1 MSCKAPTRLD
11 LDLRKLGMYF
21 LIEIRLLNIIMKHF
35 SIQDPIE
42 QDLQEILDAVS
53 FADKIIFG
61 RTNYCKEANSY
72 KNHKAFYNQM
82 AAQVMEFCEEHG
94 IQCHIKEKTITE
106 G

>member
-1 MSCKAPTRLD
+1 MKALHDAGCKTWVSIEPYPTPNL
-11 LDLRKLGMYF
+11 
-21 LIEIRLLNIIMKHF
+21 
-35 SIQDPIE
+35 IE

>member
-1 MSCKAPTRLD
+1 M
-11 LDLRKLGMYF
+11 
-21 LIEIRLLNIIMKHF
+21 
-35 SIQDPIE
+35 
-42 QDLQEILDAVS
+42 S

-72 KNHKAFYNQM
+72 KKHKAFYNQM
-82 AAQVMEFCEEHG
+82 AAQVMEFCEERG